1 MLAAMVS
8 EEEDISGIEERAAGV
23 VLDGRVWSLLR
34 G

>member
-23 VLDGRVWSLLR
+23 VHDGRR
-34 G
+34 I